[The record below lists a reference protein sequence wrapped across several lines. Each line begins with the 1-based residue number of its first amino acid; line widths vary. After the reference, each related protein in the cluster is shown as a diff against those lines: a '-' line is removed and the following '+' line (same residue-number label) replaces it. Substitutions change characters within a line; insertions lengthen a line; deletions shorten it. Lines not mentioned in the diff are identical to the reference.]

1 MIALV
6 CGGRDYKDRNLVWRV
21 LDMMLIDLL
30 VHGACRS
37 GADFFADLWA
47 RNRRQ
52 KVKEYPADWDALG
65 NRAGPLRNAF
75 MFEDAK
81 PNIVIAFPPGPG
93 GGTLNMVG
101 IVHSYNVDHPD
112 RQVPILKVNW

>member
-6 CGGRDYKDRNLVWRV
+6 CGGRDYKDRNLVWRI
-21 LDMMLIDLL
+21 LDMMIIDLL
-30 VHGACRS
+30 VHGGCRS

-52 KVKEYPADWDALG
+52 KVKEYPAEWDKHG
-65 NRAGPLRNAF
+65 NAAGPIRNGF

-81 PNIVIAFPPGPG
+81 PNIVIAFPG
-93 GGTLNMVG
+93 GRGTQNM
-101 IVHSYNVDHPD
+101 IDIATTFNQSNPE
-112 RQVPILKVNW
+112 RQIPIMKVNW

>member
-1 MIALV
+1 VIALV
-6 CGGRDYKDRNLVWRV
+6 CGGRDFKDRNLVWRV

-30 VHGACRS
+30 VHGGCKS

-52 KVKEYPADWDALG
+52 RVKEYPAEWEKFG

-81 PNIVIAFPPGPG
+81 PNVVVAFPG
-93 GGTLNMVG
+93 GVGTKNMLA
-101 IVHSYNVDHPD
+101 IVDNYNVEHPD
-112 RQVPILKVNW
+112 RVIPIMKVNW